1 MKWILIIVASLFALP
16 SFSAELTQEQK
27 GMIWSGD
34 KCCYSQE
41 VLDSV
46 IRHPIDT
53 YQKDTIQ
60 LKLPPF
66 KEPASRLT
74 WTVFIGLQV
83 LDVYSTNTAL
93 KYSCVEEVNPIFG
106 KTPKAADLVLIKT
119 LVMTPTIY
127 FAEKDEMITNR
138 DLARLNFFLTTIVAH
153 NFNIKSEA
161 RDRKCSR
168 R

>member
-1 MKWILIIVASLFALP
+1 MKWILIIVTSLFALP

-27 GMIWSGD
+27 QFILWGE
-34 KCCYSQE
+34 KCCYSQK

-53 YQKDTIQ
+53 YQNDTIQ
-60 LKLPPF
+60 FKLPPL

-83 LDVYSTNTAL
+83 MDVYSTSTAL
-93 KYSCVEEVNPIFG
+93 KYSCIEEVNPIVG
-106 KTPKAADLVLIKT
+106 TTPKVTDLVLIKT
-119 LVMTPTIY
+119 LVMTPIIY
-127 FAEKDEMITNR
+127 FVEKDRIITNR
-138 DLARLNFFLTTIVAH
+138 ELASLNFFLLKVVAN
-153 NFNIKSEA
+153 NFDIKSEA